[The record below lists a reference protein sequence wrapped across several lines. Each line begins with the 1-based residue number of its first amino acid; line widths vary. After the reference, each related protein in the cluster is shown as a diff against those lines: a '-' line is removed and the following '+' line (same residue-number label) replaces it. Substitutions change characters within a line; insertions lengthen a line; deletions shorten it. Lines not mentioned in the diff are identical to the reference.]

1 MTVAPGPD
9 AAAAGPDAER
19 YVLRLFVTGTTP
31 RSTRAIENLRAI
43 CETRLAGRYDLE
55 VVDIY
60 QNPEAAGANQVVAAP
75 TLLKL
80 LPTPIRR
87 IVGDLADHARVLQA
101 LELTPEGGGDDLFAS
116 FGRPERED
124 GR

>member
-1 MTVAPGPD
+1 M
-9 AAAAGPDAER
+9 
-19 YVLRLFVTGTTP
+19 LRLFVTGSTP
-31 RSTRAIENLRAI
+31 RSIRAIENLRTI

-60 QNPEAAGANQVVAAP
+60 QHPDAASENQLVAAP

-87 IVGDLADHARVLQA
+87 IVGDLADHARVLRSLA
-101 LELTPEGGGDDLFAS
+101 LTPDDGGEDLFAS
-116 FGRPERED
+116 FGDPPQKPD
-124 GR
+124 K